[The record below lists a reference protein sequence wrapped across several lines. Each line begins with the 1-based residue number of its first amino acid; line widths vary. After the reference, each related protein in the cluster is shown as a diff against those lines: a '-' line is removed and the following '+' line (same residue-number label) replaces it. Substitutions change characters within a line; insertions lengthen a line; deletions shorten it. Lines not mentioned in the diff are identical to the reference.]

1 MDPAA
6 LLDPKGAR
14 RRGNNPH
21 LSYPSLNPRNMSDA
35 QAVWPPGLMAMASFT
50 GDDYVYPRGP
60 DDAGDEQQH
69 PYPYVFQHP
78 LMANDVVAAPK
89 IPSPAPQY
97 QPQLFDPR
105 ALLNP
110 KSVSKRPAAEQNPER
125 GRETENG
132 QQLPGQVS
140 MVERLHNVH
149 ERTASPAK
157 KIKTEDDRKKQNR
170 SPASFGAGAL
180 DLTKQSNGQAQM
192 SQRNLAI
199 DLTMS
204 KNSFNTRL
212 SIILIS

>member
-1 MDPAA
+1 
-6 LLDPKGAR
+6 
-14 RRGNNPH
+14 
-21 LSYPSLNPRNMSDA
+21 
-35 QAVWPPGLMAMASFT
+35 
-50 GDDYVYPRGP
+50 
-60 DDAGDEQQH
+60 
-69 PYPYVFQHP
+69 
-78 LMANDVVAAPK
+78 
-89 IPSPAPQY
+89 
-97 QPQLFDPR
+97 
-105 ALLNP
+105 
-110 KSVSKRPAAEQNPER
+110 
-125 GRETENG
+125 
-132 QQLPGQVS
+132 
-140 MVERLHNVH
+140 VH

>member
-14 RRGNNPH
+14 RRGNNPQ
-21 LSYPSLNPRNMSDA
+21 LSYPSLNPRNMSDT
-35 QAVWPPGLMAMASFT
+35 QAVWPPKFMAMASFT
-50 GDDYVYPRGP
+50 GDDYVYPRDL
-60 DDAGDEQQH
+60 DDASDEQQH
-69 PYPYVFQHP
+69 PYPFVFQHP
-78 LMANDVVAAPK
+78 LMTNDEAAAPK

-97 QPQLFDPR
+97 QSQLFDPR

-110 KSVSKRPAAEQNPER
+110 KSVSKRPAAEQGPER

-132 QQLPGQVS
+132 QELPGQVS

-157 KIKTEDDRKKQNR
+157 KTKTEDDHKKQNR

-180 DLTKQSNGQAQM
+180 DLTKQSNTHTQIPQH
-192 SQRNLAI
+192 NLAI

-204 KNSFNTRL
+204 KSLATYGC
-212 SIILIS
+212 